1 MCRKASTLSNQ
12 AISPSCP
19 KTISFYHADS
29 YGTNVAKDSDASKA
43 RSKRLS

>member
-29 YGTNVAKDSDASKA
+29 YGTNVAKIQMLQKQEV
-43 RSKRLS
+43 KG